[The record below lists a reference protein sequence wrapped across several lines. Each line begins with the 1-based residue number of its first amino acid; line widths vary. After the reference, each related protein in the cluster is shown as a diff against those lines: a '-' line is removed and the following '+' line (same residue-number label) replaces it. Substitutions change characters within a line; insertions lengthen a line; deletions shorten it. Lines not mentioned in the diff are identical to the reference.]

1 MNQSVIADMDASD
14 TAKVR
19 FYQSGGTAQTDIDGG
34 SGDTPSNF
42 SGYLVA

>member
-1 MNQSVIADMDASD
+1 MNQSVLVDMDASD

-19 FYQSGGTAQTDIDGG
+19 FFQPNGAAQTDIDGG

-42 SGYLVA
+42 SGFLVA